1 MNNKAVSPLL
11 WIGIILIIVV
21 VVAALALGGG
31 PPATPQP
38 TSGLQV
44 QFSGVT
50 QVWND
55 TVPQT
60 LPWGNVAPSMSYT
73 MNLTV
78 TNLNPQTVNL
88 LLLTTEPQGSHH
100 TWPKNNTALLANRTA
115 TADLTLITDTSITA
129 GEYTWLL
136 LASNSTTST
145 TPTPQPTN
153 PATVKKNCT
162 IATGG
167 VGAATIKV
175 TNMNAGGSIILTPS
189 SIPYTVLF
197 TPGDNL
203 KFEVT
208 PLAEYAFNAWTFS
221 DGTFPQNNPVLT
233 VVATETFTVTA
244 NFLLVTGI

>member
-44 QFSGVT
+44 QFAGVT
-50 QVWND
+50 QTWND

-60 LPWGNVAPSMSYT
+60 LPWTNVAPGMSYT
-73 MNLTV
+73 MNVSV
-78 TNLNPQTVNL
+78 TNLNPQTVTL
-88 LLLTTEPQGSHH
+88 VLLTSEPQGSHH

-115 TADLTLITDTSITA
+115 SSDLTLMTEQSITA

-136 LASNSTTST
+136 LASNSTVP
-145 TPTPQPTN
+145 TPTASPTGS
-153 PATVKKNCT
+153 PTVTRQNCT
-162 IATGG
+162 IATSG

-175 TNMNAGGSIILTPS
+175 TNMNAGGSITLTPAN
-189 SIPYTVLF
+189 IPYTVQF
-197 TPGDNL
+197 TSGDTL

-208 PLAEYAFNAWTFS
+208 SLAEYTFNAWTFS

-233 VVATETFTVTA
+233 VAAAASFTVTA
-244 NFLLVTGI
+244 NFLLGAGT